1 MIVAGTG
8 HRDLR
13 DRDWIAD
20 KTEKALIDMRA
31 SLVYVGMASG
41 FDLLLAKTAWG
52 LGIPFIAAKPWR
64 GHKPRRA
71 DEYDYY
77 RALEL
82 AQEVV
87 DVTSYDNYPGAW
99 IYEERNRYMVN
110 KADHV
115 LGVLEAGRT
124 GGTYNCFKYA
134 SRMKKPMTIIDPLM
148 KEVWSVESEA
158 VPKRRMA

>member
-20 KTEKALIDMRA
+20 NIERSLLDSGA
-31 SLVYVGMASG
+31 SLLYVGMASG
-41 FDLLLAKTAWG
+41 ADLLMAKIAWG
-52 LGIPFIAAKPWR
+52 LSIPFIAAKPWK
-64 GHKPRRA
+64 GHKPRRV

-87 DVTSYDNYPGAW
+87 DVLPDMQYPGAW
-99 IYEERNRYMVN
+99 VYETRNRYMIDR
-110 KADHV
+110 ADSF
-115 LGVLEAGRT
+115 LAVLEAGAT
-124 GGTYNCFKYA
+124 GGTYNCVKYA
-134 SRMKKPMTIIDPLM
+134 SSKNKPGIIIDPLM
-148 KEVWSVESEA
+148 KEVQSIG
-158 VPKRRMA
+158 

>member
-13 DRDWIAD
+13 DRDWIAAE
-20 KTEKALIDMRA
+20 TERALIDLRA

-41 FDLLLAKTAWG
+41 YDLLLAKTAWG
-52 LGIPFIAAKPWR
+52 LGIPFIAAKPWA

-71 DEYDYY
+71 DVYDYY

-82 AQEVV
+82 ASEVV
-87 DVTSYDNYPGAW
+87 DVNPVEKYPGAW
-99 IYEERNRYMVN
+99 IYELRNRYMVD

-115 LGVLEAGRT
+115 LALHEAGKK
-124 GGTYNCFKYA
+124 GGTYNCLKYA
-134 SRMKKPMTIIDPLM
+134 EDKKPMTIIDPLM
-148 KEVWSVESEA
+148 KEV
-158 VPKRRMA
+158 RQCL

>member
-13 DRDWIAD
+13 DRDWIAAE
-20 KTEKALIDMRA
+20 TEKALIDMGA
-31 SLVYVGMASG
+31 SLVYTGMASG

-52 LGIPFIAAKPWR
+52 LGIPFIATKPWR

-71 DEYDYY
+71 DVYDYE

-87 DVTSYDNYPGAW
+87 NVSPSNDYPGAW
-99 IYEERNRYMVN
+99 AYVQRNRYMV
-110 KADHV
+110 DHAEGV
-115 LGVLEAGRT
+115 LGVLEAGKT
-124 GGTYNCFKYA
+124 GGTYNCIKYA
-134 SRMKKPMTIIDPLM
+134 SGKMPIRIIDPLM
-148 KEVWSVESEA
+148 KEVFKIEKEA
-158 VPKRRMA
+158 

>member
-13 DRDWIAD
+13 DRDWIAAQ
-20 KTEKALIDMRA
+20 TEKALIDMGA

-64 GHKPRRA
+64 GHQPRRA
-71 DEYDYY
+71 DHYDYH

-82 AQEVV
+82 AEEVV
-87 DVTSYDNYPGAW
+87 NVLPNDDYPGAW
-99 IYEERNRYMVN
+99 AYQKRNEYMVDN
-110 KADHV
+110 AEAV
-115 LGVLEAGRT
+115 LGMLEAGRT
-124 GGTYNCFKYA
+124 GGTYNCIKYA
-134 SRMKKPMTIIDPLM
+134 SGKMPIKIIDPLM
-148 KEVWSVESEA
+148 REVWDIEKEEA
-158 VPKRRMA
+158 DPLQE

>member
-13 DRDWIAD
+13 DRDWIAAQ
-20 KTEKALIDMRA
+20 TEKALIDMGA

-64 GHKPRRA
+64 GHQPRVA
-71 DEYDYY
+71 DQYDYN
-77 RALEL
+77 RALQL

-87 DVTSYDNYPGAW
+87 NVLPNDSYPGAW
-99 IYEERNRYMVN
+99 AYQKRNEYMVDQ
-110 KADHV
+110 AEGV
-115 LGVLEAGRT
+115 LALLEAGKT
-124 GGTYNCFKYA
+124 GGTYNCLKYA
-134 SRMKKPMTIIDPLM
+134 SGKMPIRIIDPLM
-148 KEVWSVESEA
+148 REVRDVE
-158 VPKRRMA
+158 

>member
-13 DRDWIAD
+13 DRDWIAAE
-20 KTEKALIDMRA
+20 TEKALIDMGA
-31 SLVYVGMASG
+31 SLVYTGMASG

-52 LGIPFIAAKPWR
+52 LGIPFIATKPWR

-71 DEYDYY
+71 DVYDYE

-87 DVTSYDNYPGAW
+87 NVSPSNDYPGAW
-99 IYEERNRYMVN
+99 AYEQRNRYMV
-110 KADHV
+110 DHAEGV
-115 LGVLEAGRT
+115 LGVLEAGKT
-124 GGTYNCFKYA
+124 GGTYNCIKYA
-134 SRMKKPMTIIDPLM
+134 SGKMPIRIIDPLM
-148 KEVWSVESEA
+148 KEVFKIEKEA
-158 VPKRRMA
+158 